1 MNYIRRKFQVGKDE
15 VFRVINVDQ
24 KKGYIDLSIKGVKA
38 GIEQRKKDMRIQKR
52 WKTSSKN

>member
-38 GIEQRKKDMRIQKR
+38 GIELCKKDMRIQKR